1 MGSSLGSVDTLW
13 ILFVLAPRLS
23 VPGCHCLVSGF
34 TFYLQKLV
42 SAYALNQNPHW
53 VESRCPYRLKHPV
66 SIQWHPVMLFSFFS
80 LSWLRLLPLP
90 SPPHPPFAR
99 CCYLGCLCFD
109 PWILPCWATLWLI
122 EGFLSTWCAERLS
135 EWVWATNGFPSRQEQ
150 ARHAAAPMPLA
161 ATPLA
166 GACLEFPFNSEW
178 ATWPQH

>member
-90 SPPHPPFAR
+90 SPPPSTFCQVLLPGLSVFRSVDSSLLGYPMANRGVSLHLVCRTTFWVGLSHKWISQQAGTGSACCCSNASGSNTSGR
-99 CCYLGCLCFD
+99 CLFRV
-109 PWILPCWATLWLI
+109 PI
-122 EGFLSTWCAERLS
+122 
-135 EWVWATNGFPSRQEQ
+135 Q
-150 ARHAAAPMPLA
+150 
-161 ATPLA
+161 
-166 GACLEFPFNSEW
+166 
-178 ATWPQH
+178 